1 MISFSEIETTVKRA
15 TKSMGFSWGIAEE
28 VGKNTRLLEMFGLPG
43 IKNINQYFKIYN
55 KDSFEN
61 INIYSRSNI
70 SKKFY
75 CPIIAG
81 VNFFDQSSSIS
92 ELKQIEINNLA
103 FPLLFIPFVSR
114 TSEIVGKRIFLKVDN
129 KEFLFNYNQSIYSNY
144 LSGDIVD
151 RSEKMNIQFL
161 ENKNSFSE
169 KDWLEL
175 YKISENTFVKESEE
189 LKQKAALPLLQNELL
204 AAFEHRYMQFQAGK
218 LEEMKYEFLTNL
230 FGFKQFRDYII
241 EDKKTKAEIIDID
254 ESGQLVL
261 AFEDA
266 YTKAFS
272 LKEVKYVI

>member
-92 ELKQIEINNLA
+92 ELKQVEINNLA
-103 FPLLFIPFVSR
+103 YPLLFIPFVSR

-144 LSGDIVD
+144 LSGDIVEK
-151 RSEKMNIQFL
+151 SEKINLQFL
-161 ENKNSFSE
+161 ENTNSFSE
-169 KDWLEL
+169 NEWSEL
-175 YKISENTFVKESEE
+175 YKISENTFVKETEE
-189 LKQKAALPLLQNELL
+189 LKQKG
-204 AAFEHRYMQFQAGK
+204 AGAG
-218 LEEMKYEFLTNL
+218 LTDN
-230 FGFKQFRDYII
+230 D
-241 EDKKTKAEIIDID
+241 
-254 ESGQLVL
+254 
-261 AFEDA
+261 
-266 YTKAFS
+266 
-272 LKEVKYVI
+272 